1 MSPGDTLFGGRLH
14 DSKKIIYNHSLHM
27 PSSLHR
33 VALIVLAAFFVL
45 APVGVRAAGDQAV
58 TISANDQMKFDTT
71 DISGAVGQKIVITLT
86 NDGSLPKAAMAHN
99 IVVLKPGTDV
109 AAFIASASASP
120 RASAGYLPDD
130 AQAGQIIV
138 HTKLLG
144 PGEEDTIT
152 FTPTAAG
159 VYEYVCT
166 FPGHTAAG
174 MRGKI
179 IVQ

>member
-1 MSPGDTLFGGRLH
+1 MRPLSHHLTA
-14 DSKKIIYNHSLHM
+14 
-27 PSSLHR
+27 
-33 VALIVLAAFFVL
+33 VVLAGFL
-45 APVGVRAAGDQAV
+45 ALVPARTHAAGDQTV
-58 TISANDQMKFDTT
+58 SVSANDQMKFDTT
-71 DISGAVGQKIVITLT
+71 DISATVGQSVVITLT

-109 AAFIASASASP
+109 AAFIAAASAAP
-120 RASAGYLPDD
+120 RAASGYLPDD
-130 AQAGQIIV
+130 AQADQVLV